1 MPDSVTQG
9 QFKRFLKRNQF
20 VSKGKKNN
28 LYFGMLDG
36 KPRAVV
42 FHYHKDNDIIPTGT
56 LSAIA
61 RSLELSKTE
70 LIDRIKAR

>member
-1 MPDSVTQG
+1 MPDIVTQG

-28 LYFGMLDG
+28 LYIAILDG
-36 KPRAVV
+36 KPRAVT

-61 RSLELSKTE
+61 SSLELSKSE
-70 LIDRIKAR
+70 LIDRIKNR